1 MRKLKDYNPFLKALL
16 QTLCKRTCFESN
28 PKLSEILKAER
39 LVVAMSHATP
49 LSWIPAMSMLSIETE
64 NAGGGDRLPFG
75 VVDRW
80 MFSNPLTRS
89 IAEYV
94 TQSDRPLSFD
104 ELVEKFQNS
113 KQADLVIFP
122 EGANSFFNN
131 VHEVHTFRSPRF
143 IEIALRAKAPILI
156 AVHKGSEGWSL
167 PLQIPKEIG
176 NYLAPISKFFSNKI
190 LKSEGINIPLLPQKM
205 DRFAMA
211 CELYIPDLTLGE
223 LSSDIAEKRK
233 QLEKEADKIQKRMNE
248 LILSL

>member
-16 QTLCKRTCFESN
+16 QTLCKRTHFESS

-94 TQSDRPLSFD
+94 GRADGTHHARRYGVPVPVAVEIFDGRWPNLGQSFYS
-104 ELVEKFQNS
+104 S
-113 KQADLVIFP
+113 C
-122 EGANSFFNN
+122 
-131 VHEVHTFRSPRF
+131 
-143 IEIALRAKAPILI
+143 
-156 AVHKGSEGWSL
+156 
-167 PLQIPKEIG
+167 QI
-176 NYLAPISKFFSNKI
+176 
-190 LKSEGINIPLLPQKM
+190 Q
-205 DRFAMA
+205 
-211 CELYIPDLTLGE
+211 
-223 LSSDIAEKRK
+223 
-233 QLEKEADKIQKRMNE
+233 
-248 LILSL
+248 